1 MSSDPPLLSFDNYQ
15 NTRNIDDLTLL
26 SNPIFQFF
34 YFLKSLKF
42 HQRQPYLLLI
52 NSNLDISQL
61 QYRGQFTKEF
71 SFIGLM
77 VDF

>member
-26 SNPIFQFF
+26 SNPIFRFF
-34 YFLKSLKF
+34 YFLKLLKF